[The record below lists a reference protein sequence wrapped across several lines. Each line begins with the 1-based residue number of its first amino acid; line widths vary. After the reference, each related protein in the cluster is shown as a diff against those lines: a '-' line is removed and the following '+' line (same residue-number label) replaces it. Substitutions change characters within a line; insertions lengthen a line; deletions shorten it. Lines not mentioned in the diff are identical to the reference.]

1 MIYTIALQKKA
12 SRLERGHEE
21 QNNVTK
27 KLTLSMCWTTA
38 LMWVPKTSPAWKNRC
53 WQSGSLA
60 SAAPENYYGNK
71 TSKDKTKKGQR
82 MKTFGLIL
90 GLSNYGET
98 RLKGGC

>member
-1 MIYTIALQKKA
+1 MIYTIALQNELHQEQKK
-12 SRLERGHEE
+12 
-21 QNNVTK
+21 VTK

-60 SAAPENYYGNK
+60 SAAPENYYDNK
-71 TSKDKTKKGQR
+71 PSKDKTKKGQR
-82 MKTFGLIL
+82 MKKFGLIL

-98 RLKGGC
+98 RLKWGC